1 MGIGMRA
8 GVVAVSLL
16 ATGGLQAQTSQ
27 AARHVVD
34 TMLVHVGNASEHSNL
49 YMYVSE
55 ERSARTGGHLWT
67 ERVAETSVGK
77 VRLLVAE
84 DGQPLNTER
93 AAAEKARLAEIAA
106 HPDAFHQRELAV
118 KSDEEHAQQM
128 VVLLQK
134 AFLFDE
140 PRVQGEDLRIAF
152 RPDPAYQTQSLE
164 ERVLHGMSGSILV
177 DARAME
183 LHRIE
188 GRLPA
193 DVSIGFGLLGTIRAG
208 SSFSTTHAPEPG
220 NEWKTSTVDTEID
233 GKLLFFKS
241 IGKKEQVVHRDFK
254 LLASDVS
261 VPQAVTMLENSPELL
276 ASSH

>member
-1 MGIGMRA
+1 MRMGLRT
-8 GVVAVSLL
+8 GVVVVWLL
-16 ATGGLQAQTSQ
+16 ATGGLRAQTSQ

-34 TMLVHVGNASEHSNL
+34 TMLVHVGNEREHSNL

-67 ERVAETSVGK
+67 EGVAETTVGK

-84 DGQPLNTER
+84 DGKPLSAER
-93 AAAEKARLAEIAA
+93 AAAEKARLGDIAA
-106 HPDAFHQRELAV
+106 HPDAFHQREMAV
-118 KSDEEHAQQM
+118 KSDEQHAQQM
-128 VVLLQK
+128 IVLLQK
-134 AFLFDE
+134 GFLLDE
-140 PRVQGEDLRIAF
+140 PRTEGGDLRIGF
-152 RPDPAYQTQSLE
+152 RPDPAYQPRSLE

-177 DARAME
+177 DARSMQ

-193 DVSIGFGLLGTIRAG
+193 DVSLGYGLLGTIHAG
-208 SSFSTTHAPEPG
+208 STFSTSHAPEPG

-233 GKLLFFKS
+233 GKVLFFKS
-241 IGKKEQVVHRDFK
+241 IGKREQVVHHDFK

-261 VPQAVTMLENSPELL
+261 VGQAVTMLESSSELI
-276 ASSH
+276 ARD